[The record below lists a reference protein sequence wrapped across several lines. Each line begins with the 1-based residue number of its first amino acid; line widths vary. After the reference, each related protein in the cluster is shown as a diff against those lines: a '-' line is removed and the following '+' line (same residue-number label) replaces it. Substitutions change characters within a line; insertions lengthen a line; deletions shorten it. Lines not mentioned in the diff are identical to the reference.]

1 MTPRPTSGS
10 WADDLYQSL
19 APIMYADEANDW
31 HGAIYI
37 GGIGALFQE
46 FRDLVQASE
55 DNGEDAW
62 HTILDPDLIP
72 AKYLPW
78 LGQWVGVRLAIVGD
92 LSEPATAERAQIKQH
107 SNFQRGTPSAILNAI
122 QSTLTGTKHV
132 TFVERYLGNAYRQN
146 VIVYDYETPNPAAAL
161 NSYLSQ
167 KPGGILYNFNV
178 IPGEAWDESTVTWDT
193 PASGV
198 TWDTASG
205 NV

>member
-31 HGAIYI
+31 H
-37 GGIGALFQE
+37 
-46 FRDLVQASE
+46 
-55 DNGEDAW
+55 
-62 HTILDPDLIP
+62 
-72 AKYLPW
+72 LPW